1 MNKLARSKFS
11 ASLIVLSLSMIPT
24 SPAFA
29 AAKAGAKCTK
39 IGGKETVKGVQF
51 TCIKSG
57 TKIIW
62 DNGKKTATT
71 KENINQ
77 ANARKAAASYLA
89 YSAFSR
95 TGLIKQLE
103 YEGFSN
109 ADATYGAD
117 AQNANWNTQAA
128 KAAKSYL
135 SYSAFSRSGLIE
147 QLMYEGYTL
156 EQATFGV
163 DSTGLK

>member
-1 MNKLARSKFS
+1 MRKLIAG
-11 ASLIVLSLSMIPT
+11 LIVLSLSLIPA
-24 SPAFA
+24 SPAIA
-29 AAKAGAKCTK
+29 AAKAGEKCTK
-39 IGGKETVKGVQF
+39 VGAKETVGGVQF

-57 TKIIW
+57 TKMIW
-62 DNGKKTATT
+62 DKGKKTATT
-71 KENINQ
+71 TENINQ
-77 ANARKAAASYLA
+77 VNARKAAASYLA

-103 YEGFSN
+103 YEGFSKS
-109 ADATYGAD
+109 DATYGAD
-117 AQNANWNTQAA
+117 AQNANWNAQAA

-135 SYSAFSRSGLIE
+135 SYSAFSRKGLIE

-156 EQATFGV
+156 EQATFGT

>member
-1 MNKLARSKFS
+1 MRKLIAG
-11 ASLIVLSLSMIPT
+11 LILLSLALIPV

-29 AAKAGAKCTK
+29 AAKSGAKCVK
-39 IGGKETVKGVQF
+39 VGSRETVKGVQF

-62 DNGKKTATT
+62 DNGKKSTTT

-77 ANARKAAASYLA
+77 VNARKAAASYLA

-109 ADATYGAD
+109 ADAIYGAN
-117 AQNANWNTQAA
+117 AQNANWNAQAA

-135 SYSAFSRSGLIE
+135 SYSAFSRKGLIE

>member
-1 MNKLARSKFS
+1 MRKLIAG
-11 ASLIVLSLSMIPT
+11 LILLSLALIPV

-29 AAKAGAKCTK
+29 AAKAGAKCVK
-39 IGGKETVKGVQF
+39 IGSRETVKGVQF

-62 DNGKKTATT
+62 DNGKKTTTT

-77 ANARKAAASYLA
+77 VNARKAAASYLA
-89 YSAFSR
+89 FS
-95 TGLIKQLE
+95 LP
-103 YEGFSN
+103 
-109 ADATYGAD
+109 DATYGTD

-135 SYSAFSRSGLIE
+135 SYSAFSRKGLIE

>member
-1 MNKLARSKFS
+1 MRKLIAG
-11 ASLIVLSLSMIPT
+11 LIVLSLSLIPT
-24 SPAFA
+24 SPALA
-29 AAKAGAKCTK
+29 AAKAGVKCTK
-39 IGGKETVKGVQF
+39 VGVKETVKGVQF

-62 DNGKKTATT
+62 DKGKKTATT

-77 ANARKAAASYLA
+77 VNARKAAASYLA

-103 YEGFSN
+103 YEGFSKS
-109 ADATYGAD
+109 DATYGAD
-117 AQNANWNTQAA
+117 AQNANWNAQAA

-135 SYSAFSRSGLIE
+135 SYSAFSRKGLIE

-156 EQATFGV
+156 EQATFGT

>member
-1 MNKLARSKFS
+1 MRKLSVG
-11 ASLIVLSLSMIPT
+11 LIALSLSLIPV

-29 AAKAGAKCTK
+29 VAKAGAKCTK
-39 IGGKETVKGVQF
+39 VGGKETVKGVEF

-62 DNGKKTATT
+62 DNGKKTAKT
-71 KENINQ
+71 KENVNQ
-77 ANARKAAASYLA
+77 VNARKAAASYLA

-103 YEGFSN
+103 YEGFSK

-135 SYSAFSRSGLIE
+135 SYTAFSRSGLIE

-156 EQATFGV
+156 EQATFGA

>member
-1 MNKLARSKFS
+1 MRKIIAG
-11 ASLIVLSLSMIPT
+11 LILLSLSLIPA

-39 IGGKETVKGVQF
+39 VGAKETVKGLQF
-51 TCIKSG
+51 TCITSG

-71 KENINQ
+71 KESINQ
-77 ANARKAAASYLA
+77 VNARKAATSYLA

-103 YEGFSN
+103 YEGFSK

-117 AQNANWNTQAA
+117 AQNANWNEQAA

-156 EQATFGV
+156 EQATFGAA
-163 DSTGLK
+163 STGLK